1 MSEQQDLE
9 LLIHGHT
16 LILQIKTH
24 EEKRALN
31 LIIQIATRNV
41 IPVFKW
47 TITEGSIGCIN
58 TLSNPSQTYLPQ

>member
-9 LLIHGHT
+9 LQIHGHT
-16 LILQIKTH
+16 PILQVKTH

-47 TITEGSIGCIN
+47 TITEGSIN
-58 TLSNPSQTYLPQ
+58 TLSKPSQTKET